1 MVKPNRSA
9 RTTLAIVA
17 LGIGVVTLPACSSS
31 SSSETTAPTEATVA
45 TETSVTAETSVAV
58 ETTVAAVA
66 AESSAAAPAA
76 SGAPDMTTALQGAK
90 WASNVTVT
98 IADGKFRFVSDGL
111 PNHER
116 QAEYALPNAGVRVPD
131 ASTATAGADPTKAQ
145 SYDFQIPTVPV
156 KAASPTDSSLGTIG
170 VMISGAALFN
180 PYEGDA
186 TTVAMSS
193 NFTVKNAKGE
203 DVAFLDLCNGHPTPM
218 GQYHYHA
225 LPKCV
230 TSQVDADGGPS
241 HVIGVAFDGYLIYG
255 DRDATGAQITKD
267 QLDSCNGITSAT
279 PEFPGGVYH
288 YVLLDTPDSTSSIR
302 CFTGTVH
309 ASLTQMQG
317 MGAMPPAQ

>member
-1 MVKPNRSA
+1 
-9 RTTLAIVA
+9 
-17 LGIGVVTLPACSSS
+17 
-31 SSSETTAPTEATVA
+31 
-45 TETSVTAETSVAV
+45 
-58 ETTVAAVA
+58 
-66 AESSAAAPAA
+66 
-76 SGAPDMTTALQGAK
+76 MTTALQGAK

-186 TTVAMSS
+186 KTVAMAS

-203 DVAFLDLCNGHPTPM
+203 DIAFLDSCNGHPTPM

-230 TSQVDADGGPS
+230 TSQVDTAGGPS
-241 HVIGVAFDGYLIYG
+241 HAIGVAFDGYLIYG
-255 DRDATGAQITKD
+255 DRDADGTQITKD
-267 QLDSCNGITSAT
+267 QLDSCNGIISAT
-279 PEFPGGVYH
+279 PEFPEGVYH

-302 CFTGTVH
+302 CFTGTVD

>member
-1 MVKPNRSA
+1 MKPNRSA

-17 LGIGVVTLPACSSS
+17 LGIGAITLSACSSS
-31 SSSETTAPTEATVA
+31 SPSETTAPTDS
-45 TETSVTAETSVAV
+45 TSAAD
-58 ETTVAAVA
+58 TTVIADSTPVAESSAAVA
-66 AESSAAAPAA
+66 GDSSAAAPAA
-76 SGAPDMTTALQGAK
+76 SGQATDMTTALQGAK

-186 TTVAMSS
+186 KTVAMSS

-203 DVAFLDLCNGHPTPM
+203 DIAFLDSCNGHPTPM

-230 TSQVDADGGPS
+230 TSQVDKAGGPS
-241 HVIGVAFDGYLIYG
+241 HAIGVAFDGYLIYG
-255 DRDATGAQITKD
+255 DRDADGTQITKD

-279 PEFPGGVYH
+279 PEFPEGVYH

-302 CFTGTVH
+302 CFTGTVD

>member
-17 LGIGVVTLPACSSS
+17 LGIGVVTLSACSSS
-31 SSSETTAPTEATVA
+31 SSSETTAPTGA
-45 TETSVTAETSVAV
+45 TEASVAV
-58 ETTVAAVA
+58 DTTVAAEA
-66 AESSAAAPAA
+66 AENSAAAPAA
-76 SGAPDMTTALQGAK
+76 SGQATDMTTALQGAK

-186 TTVAMSS
+186 KTVAMAS

-203 DVAFLDLCNGHPTPM
+203 DIAFLDSCNGHPTPM

-230 TSQVDADGGPS
+230 TSQVDTAGGPS
-241 HVIGVAFDGYLIYG
+241 HAIGVAFDGYLIYG
-255 DRDATGAQITKD
+255 DRDADGTQITKD
-267 QLDSCNGITSAT
+267 QLDSCNGIISAT
-279 PEFPGGVYH
+279 PEFPEGVYH

-302 CFTGTVH
+302 CFTGTVD